1 MAWDFNAAAATG
13 TDLLRLAQERMRWP
27 EEPVAGPWGVSIS
40 YFLRPYLH
48 APLSLTRHLDRF
60 GGLEFAPH
68 FVTFDSH
75 RVQWVQV
82 VQVRTVPLLDAITT
96 AAVDTAADRIGG
108 LLPPV
113 PGKKLALDWLASKS
127 TDLLLS
133 LCLTALGD
141 LGERA
146 LSVHVP
152 TQVVYLRKGGRPKV
166 LESSLFSS
174 AVLALPQVNRS
185 VLATAAAHGR
195 QILVH
200 PDHADHRERL
210 YRAQMLH
217 ERISF
222 HLGAAR
228 RKAATIDPGAAVA
241 ALAAQPPFPP
251 QRPEYGRPYPDVGPQ
266 PGGGYGPPPGWR

>member
-1 MAWDFNAAAATG
+1 MAWDFNGAAATG
-13 TDLLRLAQERMRWP
+13 ADLVRLAQERMRWP

-48 APLSLTRHLDRF
+48 APLYLTRHLDRF

-68 FVTFDSH
+68 FVTFDSQ

-108 LLPPV
+108 MLPPI
-113 PGKKLALDWLASKS
+113 PGRKLALDWLAGKS
-127 TDLLLS
+127 ADLLLS

-152 TQVVYLRKGGRPKV
+152 TQVVYLKKGGRAKV
-166 LESSLFSS
+166 LESSLFSA

-200 PDHADHRERL
+200 PNHADHAQRL
-210 YRAQMLH
+210 YRARMLH
-217 ERISF
+217 ERISW
-222 HLGAAR
+222 HLGAVR
-228 RKAATIDPGAAVA
+228 RKAASIDAGAAVA
-241 ALAAQPPFPP
+241 ALTSQPDPHP
-251 QRPEYGRPYPDVGPQ
+251 GVGPY
-266 PGGGYGPPPGWR
+266 PGGGPYPPPGWR